1 MEWDDDW
8 LAPGK
13 LRHVLAC
20 LLISLLAA
28 ALAGR
33 HAVAVG
39 SAASLAVGAVKEA
52 GFFGSSGVAKAATG
66 WWLDSKGTR
75 GSLL

>member
-39 SAASLAVGAVKEA
+39 SAASLAVG
-52 GFFGSSGVAKAATG
+52 VAKEATG